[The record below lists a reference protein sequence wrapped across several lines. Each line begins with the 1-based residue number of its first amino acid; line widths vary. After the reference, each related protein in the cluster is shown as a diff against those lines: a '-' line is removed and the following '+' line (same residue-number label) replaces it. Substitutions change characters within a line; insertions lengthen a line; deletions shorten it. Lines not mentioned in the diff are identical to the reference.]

1 MICRWR
7 RWETIWR
14 EGIIN
19 MKKLL
24 WLFISDLN
32 RDDVHLA
39 VPTAAW
45 IAEEAGAEF
54 ECYLESERD
63 GTLFAKTGSTV
74 LGGRHHAQFNY
85 LNACYD
91 VKYILLGNT
100 YVFRSSI
107 EQFQAEILVQTDEL
121 GELYKQLM
129 HHARL
134 KAKPKVFCAPPRF
147 IETGER
153 KLEIG
158 PYLYPEIYFGHLL
171 AYPAS
176 MIELDGGQ
184 EIVAFLPNKEIEAA
198 LPETADI
205 VERIQ
210 EGDSYGTITV
220 RIAER
225 WKYCAKGVAFADPPA
240 VLSQLATFCRE
251 KRIAVY
257 EECAARSPGE
267 YVFNEYTEAATGI
280 APEVRRLCRELDN
293 RVIVGRQTGDG
304 DLFEWSRDGICI
316 KIMDPNRP
324 AFPLVETI
332 PQIWVRQEGDIY
344 EEEPNDDQLHQYAKE
359 GKLLATILFHSGEMA
374 HNEAMLNLVE
384 YSSVTRLK
392 IGIGVHASRY
402 ETCPQMWELIGIPH
416 SRGGAKGLVEPVLH
430 CGGMGILAEITCP
443 PEYLYAHCMEA
454 MKRIRNIAG
463 DNAVP
468 RGYYAFADT
477 DLQTAY
483 TVKEEIYKAV
493 QAVGLEYFIS
503 TVQPG
508 RNLIIYESD
517 AMTAINQTPK
527 TLCFGSPFARLSSVE
542 ELIHNLP
549 HIRPGFMI
557 ATMDSPVVSF
567 NPYIWKKGTDFV
579 KIADYLQHSD
589 DVINVLPR
597 TVARYAKIL
606 REMGLIPSLE
616 ENNRRVNELY
626 R

>member
-1 MICRWR
+1 
-7 RWETIWR
+7 
-14 EGIIN
+14 
-19 MKKLL
+19 MKNLL
-24 WLFISDLN
+24 WLFISDVN

-45 IAEEAGAEF
+45 IAEKAGAEF

-63 GTLFAKTGSTV
+63 GTLFAKNGSTV
-74 LGGRHHAQFNY
+74 LGGRHHVQFNY

-91 VKYILLGNT
+91 VKYILLGDT
-100 YVFRSSI
+100 YIFRSSI

-129 HHARL
+129 HYAQL
-134 KAKPKVFCAPPRF
+134 KTEPKIFCAPPRF
-147 IETGER
+147 IEIGER

-176 MIELDGGQ
+176 MINMDGSQ
-184 EIVAFLPNKEIEAA
+184 EIVAAMPDKEIEAS
-198 LPETADI
+198 LPETAKI
-205 VERIQ
+205 VERIK

-225 WKYCAKGVAFADPPA
+225 WKHCAKGVAFADPPV
-240 VLSQLATFCRE
+240 VLSQLASFCRG
-251 KRIAVY
+251 KRVTVY
-257 EECAARSPGE
+257 DECAASSPDK
-267 YVFNEYTEAATGI
+267 YVFNKYTEATTGI
-280 APEVRRLCRELDN
+280 SSEVRRLCCELDN

-304 DLFEWSRDGICI
+304 DLFEWARDGICI
-316 KIMDPNRP
+316 KIIDPNRP
-324 AFPLVETI
+324 AFPLVEKM
-332 PQIWVRQEGDIY
+332 PHIWLKQEGDIY
-344 EEEPNDDQLHQYAKE
+344 EDEPDEDQLRQYAKE
-359 GKLLATILFHSGEMA
+359 GKLLASILFHSGEMA

-384 YSSVTRLK
+384 YSSVTGFK
-392 IGIGVHASRY
+392 IGIGVHAARY
-402 ETCPQMWELIGIPH
+402 ETCPQMWELIGIPR

-430 CGGMGILAEITCP
+430 SGGMGIMAEITCP
-443 PEYLYAHCMEA
+443 PEYLYAHCMESL
-454 MKRIRNIAG
+454 KRIRKIAG

-468 RGYYAFADT
+468 CGYYAFADT
-477 DLQTAY
+477 DLQTVS
-483 TVKEEIYKAV
+483 TVKDEIYQSV
-493 QAVGLEYFIS
+493 QAAGLEYFVS
-503 TVQPG
+503 TVRPG

-517 AMTAINQTPK
+517 MMIAINQTPK

-549 HIRPGFMI
+549 HIRPGFMM
-557 ATMDSPVVSF
+557 AAMDSPVVSF
-567 NPYIWKKGTDFV
+567 NPYIWNKGTDFV

-589 DVINVLPR
+589 GVVNVLPR

-606 REMGLIPSLE
+606 REMGVIPSLE